1 MSKSSPIRPSS
12 GRVVDRAPLV
22 RRARRWLRADPRDVV
37 LFARRTATAT
47 HPDGADPPTLRA
59 ALTAWRRAI
68 VRRWLV
74 ALSRRWAIGALVVAV
89 LLVLPQRLF
98 PVVPAWP
105 IVPILVLVLLVGVV
119 RALRRPPSLAATAR
133 LLDHRLGLKEQ
144 LASALEVEGTAPGR
158 VGLGA
163 RLEADATTLAGRTRR
178 EWTVHAVQ
186 AGGEW
191 GVLAAMCALLVAAVV
206 TPGPAS
212 IAPTAAPPP
221 HAPLPPRPLP
231 APTAAPTQPP
241 PVISVPPHPL
251 VAVRVAVVGT
261 TSPTTAQ
268 PRPTGGAGAATPVSG
283 RGTAVSG
290 AQRNTGGQA
299 GGTTGTAAP
308 TPRGGGTT
316 TGENGA
322 RAGATPGRSLPPRT
336 AFLSHNGAPPSSNRT
351 GSASGG
357 ASRRATAGGASSRQ
371 QTTGGATG
379 AAHQGTG
386 TGTGKG
392 ANAGAHNQQRG
403 SQPASGRAGAA
414 HNQQPRG
421 PYGYS
426 APLNPRYL
434 PKPGLV
440 TGSGSPHNARAPG
453 SGAAGHGRGS
463 TNGQSSSRPPTPTAS
478 GRQLSLRSAYGN
490 AAGRDRRQT
499 RDSTSR
505 GAGSGTSGAPG
516 GQEGSV
522 TPDYVLPDA
531 NVVAPAVRAI
541 VGQYFAPVQARTQG

>member
-1 MSKSSPIRPSS
+1 VSKSSPIRPSS

-47 HPDGADPPTLRA
+47 HTDGADPTTLRA
-59 ALTAWRRAI
+59 VLTAWRRAI

-74 ALSRRWAIGALVVAV
+74 AVSRRWAIGALVVAV
-89 LLVLPQRLF
+89 LLVLPQRLL

-105 IVPILVLVLLVGVV
+105 IVPILALVLLVGVV

-144 LASALEVEGTAPGR
+144 LASALEVEGTALGR

-206 TPGPAS
+206 TSGPAS

-290 AQRNTGGQA
+290 A
-299 GGTTGTAAP
+299 
-308 TPRGGGTT
+308 
-316 TGENGA
+316 
-322 RAGATPGRSLPPRT
+322 
-336 AFLSHNGAPPSSNRT
+336 
-351 GSASGG
+351 
-357 ASRRATAGGASSRQ
+357 
-371 QTTGGATG
+371 
-379 AAHQGTG
+379 
-386 TGTGKG
+386 
-392 ANAGAHNQQRG
+392 
-403 SQPASGRAGAA
+403 
-414 HNQQPRG
+414 
-421 PYGYS
+421 
-426 APLNPRYL
+426 
-434 PKPGLV
+434 
-440 TGSGSPHNARAPG
+440 
-453 SGAAGHGRGS
+453 
-463 TNGQSSSRPPTPTAS
+463 
-478 GRQLSLRSAYGN
+478 
-490 AAGRDRRQT
+490 
-499 RDSTSR
+499 
-505 GAGSGTSGAPG
+505 
-516 GQEGSV
+516 
-522 TPDYVLPDA
+522 
-531 NVVAPAVRAI
+531 
-541 VGQYFAPVQARTQG
+541 